1 MNDRVKAIKAA
12 RKLIQSPSTWCKGHL
27 ARDDQ
32 DQRVTL
38 LDATAAKYDAYGA
51 LAKVCVKPGDDE
63 AHDLHHECLKLMH
76 AAIREIE
83 GHDDKECSVVIYNDR
98 NDHGRVL
105 ALFDK
110 AIQLGI
116 NENENEKENE
126 KETKILQR
134 SALRNAAKPRDS
146 QVSSGGR
153 KRKSDLRGRHDS
165 GKGPKKER
173 KRRNVA

>member
-1 MNDRVKAIKAA
+1 MNNRVKAIKAA

-38 LDATAAKYDAYGA
+38 LDPTAAKYDAYGA
-51 LAKVCVKPGDDE
+51 LAKVCVKPNDDE

-98 NDHGRVL
+98 NDHDRVL

-110 AIQLGI
+110 AIQLGV
-116 NENENEKENE
+116 NENEKETE
-126 KETKILQR
+126 ILQR
-134 SALRNAAKPRDS
+134 SSLRNATKPRGS
-146 QVSSGGR
+146 RVSSGVR
-153 KRKSDLRGRHDS
+153 KRKSDLRGRHDCN
-165 GKGPKKER
+165 KGPKKER
-173 KRRNVA
+173 KRRNVAQPQEPF